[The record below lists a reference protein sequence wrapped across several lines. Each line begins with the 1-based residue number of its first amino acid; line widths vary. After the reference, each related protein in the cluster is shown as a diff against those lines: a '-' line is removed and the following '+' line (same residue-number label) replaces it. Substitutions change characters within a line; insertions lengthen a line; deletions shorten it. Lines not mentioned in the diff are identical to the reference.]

1 MPSLVE
7 AARSGSIEI
16 LNMLLAAG
24 ADASFW
30 MSPHFYVPEPPT
42 QSSLSISSPLHAAL
56 QIKDMK
62 MLKYL
67 LDIDFDPNIMP
78 LANPTRC
85 FTPLMATIIYSE
97 DFNQEAFDLLC
108 SYPNTN
114 SEVRT
119 PVYGVHLLHFA
130 VAGLNLDMLKHVASK
145 VPLRNAGL
153 TALGHTLLHIACM
166 PSNALEVQRHSEI
179 IYRSIHETRDLH
191 ARNDPHARCPPDRA
205 TCPIV
210 DDSQFEQQTAV
221 VKFLWDNGITGV
233 EKRDVHGNTP
243 LHYLVGCR
251 TVNQELLTWWL
262 EQEQPGVAAIWEK
275 CLNNYGATPKA
286 LFYAGEKVKREGDNG
301 WRPWLGRLWTEERV
315 KRKQEIWKDLL
326 GERAKRHL

>member
-7 AARSGSIEI
+7 AARTGSIEI
-16 LNMLLAAG
+16 FDMLLEAG

-30 MSPHFYVPEPPT
+30 MSPYFYVPESAT
-42 QSSLSISSPLHAAL
+42 ESSLSVSSPLHAAL
-56 QIKDMK
+56 QGRNID
-62 MLKYL
+62 MLKHL

-97 DFNQEAFDLLC
+97 DFDKEAFDLLC
-108 SYPNTN
+108 SYPETN
-114 SEVRT
+114 SEIRT
-119 PVYGVHLLHFA
+119 PIYGVHILHFA
-130 VAGLNLDMLKHVASK
+130 VAGLNLEMLKHVVSRI
-145 VPLRNAGL
+145 PLYNAGL

-166 PSNALEVQRHSEI
+166 PSDALEVQRHSKI
-179 IYRSIHETRDLH
+179 IFQSIHETRDLH
-191 ARNDPHARCPPDRA
+191 AWSDPHAHCPPDRA
-205 TCPIV
+205 H
-210 DDSQFEQQTAV
+210 DSICGNAHFEQQTAV
-221 VKFLWDNGITGV
+221 VQFLWDSGITGV

-262 EQEQPGVAAIWEK
+262 EKPGVDTIWRE
-275 CLNNYGATPKA
+275 CLNNCEASPEG
-286 LFYAGEKVKREGDNG
+286 LFYAGEKANKEGANG
-301 WRPWLGRLWTEERV
+301 WRSWFVRLWTEERV

-326 GERAKRHL
+326 SENARRQL